1 MNENIFVSGGD
12 LVINYS
18 LKIGGVVAPLGSVPF
33 SLRYYNPN
41 DESNYVEASF
51 DGTNYKN
58 ITPEGDHY
66 VIGIKD
72 VNFEVGRMF
81 CWERIQVASTY
92 FADGKR
98 TDSSRYDVGEIV
110 KETTNL
116 DNINTQVNFLQGVWF
131 NFPNRYVDVLP
142 AVGVNGIF
150 YFVPNGSNATNIY
163 IYSDAEFHL
172 VGSTS
177 INLADFYTKAE
188 INSLLSNYVL
198 KVPGS
203 GLITDLERD
212 RLTHAVDTTD
222 LDVALLD
229 YVRGAEGQRLMTSE
243 EAIKLGNAVTAASLE
258 TQLAWYVSKVPGERL
273 LKDTE
278 ATKIANSVV
287 ASDVDDKLAEYS
299 ETEALQTVLA
309 VNKDS
314 IYDFKLWDPEKK
326 LMLKLPVVNLLNSMS
341 NVVLTKQVKS
351 LIGDKNGGNDTFT
364 CDKYI
369 LGSSRV
375 YVNKIPQFLGRHFE
389 ELNNTSIRFFEYLPE
404 GQDELLIEAI
414 FE

>member
-18 LKIGGVVAPLGSVPF
+18 LKIGGVIAPIGTVPF

-81 CWERIQVASTY
+81 CWEKIQVPSTY

-110 KETTNL
+110 KETTDLANV
-116 DNINTQVNFLQGVWF
+116 NTQVNFLQGVWF

-142 AVGVNGIF
+142 AVGANGIF
-150 YFVPNGSNATNIY
+150 YFVPNVRNATDIY

-177 INLADFYTKAE
+177 ISLADFYTKAE
-188 INSLLSNYVL
+188 TNSLLSNYVL

-222 LDVALLD
+222 LGVALLD
-229 YVRGAEGQRLMTSE
+229 YVRSVEGQRLMTSE
-243 EAIKLGNAVTAASLE
+243 EAIKLYNAVTASSLE
-258 TQLAWYVSKVPGERL
+258 TQLAWYVPKVPGERL
-273 LKDTE
+273 LKDAE
-278 ATKIANSVV
+278 ATKIANSAVV
-287 ASDVDDKLAEYS
+287 ADIDTKLEEYS
-299 ETEALQTVLA
+299 ETTELPTLLSI
-309 VNKDS
+309 NKDS
-314 IYDFKLWDPEKK
+314 IYDLKVWDPEKK
-326 LMLKLPVVNLLNSMS
+326 VMLKFPVVNLLTSLS

-351 LIGDKNGGNDTFT
+351 LIGEKNGKNDTFT

-369 LGSSRV
+369 LGSSRA
-375 YVNKIPQFLGRHFE
+375 YINKIPQFLGRHFE

-404 GQDELLIEAI
+404 GSDELLIEAN